1 MAMGA
6 WHFQTILMRIMT
18 MNNNDSIR
26 FKISGGLSDLQD
38 VYKTLES
45 YADFKK
51 FDIVLCRIKQRGQT
65 PLHDLNLGM
74 VHRSKK
80 S

>member
-1 MAMGA
+1 MGMV
-6 WHFQTILMRIMT
+6 ILHYLMMRITT

-38 VYKTLES
+38 VYKTLEA

-51 FDIVLCRIKQRGQT
+51 FDIVHCRIKQRGQT
-65 PLHDLNLGM
+65 PIHDLNLGM
-74 VHRSKK
+74 VHRNRK

>member
-1 MAMGA
+1 
-6 WHFQTILMRIMT
+6 

-51 FDIVLCRIKQRGQT
+51 FDIVLVRIKQRGQT

>member
-1 MAMGA
+1 MGMGA
-6 WHFQTILMRIMT
+6 WHFQMILMRIMT

-38 VYKTLES
+38 VYKTLEA

>member
-1 MAMGA
+1 MGMV
-6 WHFQTILMRIMT
+6 ILHYLMMRITT

-26 FKISGGLSDLQD
+26 FKISGGLTDLQD
-38 VYKTLES
+38 VYKTLEA

>member
-1 MAMGA
+1 MGMGA

-26 FKISGGLSDLQD
+26 FKISGGFSDLQD
-38 VYKTLES
+38 VYKTLEA

-51 FDIVLCRIKQRGQT
+51 FDVVHCRIKQRGQT
-65 PLHDLNLGM
+65 PIHDLNLGM
-74 VHRSKK
+74 VHRNRK

>member
-6 WHFQTILMRIMT
+6 WLYQPIMTRIMT

-26 FKISGGLSDLQD
+26 FKISGGLTDLQD
-38 VYKTLES
+38 VYKTLEA

>member
-1 MAMGA
+1 
-6 WHFQTILMRIMT
+6 

-38 VYKTLES
+38 VFKTLES
-45 YADFKK
+45 YANFKN
-51 FDIVLCRIKQRGQT
+51 FEIVFNRIKQRGST
-65 PLHDLNLGM
+65 PIHDLNLGM
-74 VHRSKK
+74 IHRSKK

>member
-6 WHFQTILMRIMT
+6 WLYQTILTRITT

-26 FKISGGLSDLQD
+26 FKISGGLSDLHD
-38 VYKTLES
+38 INKTLEA
-45 YADFKK
+45 YADLKK
-51 FDIVLCRIKQRGQT
+51 FDIVLRRIKQRGQT
-65 PLHDLNLGM
+65 PIHDLSLGM
-74 VHRSKK
+74 VHKNRK